1 MNRNNQENTK
11 YKKSIQISGVTE
23 IINGQI
29 KTEEQTRKLI
39 LKLQLRLRTSALTS
53 RQTRK
58 DSMREYQRLVI
69 DEVTKDEKSIS
80 HETKLT

>member
-11 YKKSIQISGVTE
+11 YKKNTQISGVTE
-23 IINGQI
+23 IIKGQI

-39 LKLQLRLRTSALTS
+39 LKLQLRLRTSAPTS

-58 DSMREYQRLVI
+58 DSVQEYQILVI
-69 DEVTKDEKSIS
+69 DEVTKDEKSVS
-80 HETKLT
+80 HETKLI

>member
-11 YKKSIQISGVTE
+11 YKKSIQISSVTE
-23 IINGQI
+23 IIKGQI

-39 LKLQLRLRTSALTS
+39 LKLQLRLRTSVLTS

-58 DSMREYQRLVI
+58 DSVREYQRLVI
-69 DEVTKDEKSIS
+69 DEVTKDEKSVS
-80 HETKLT
+80 QETKLI